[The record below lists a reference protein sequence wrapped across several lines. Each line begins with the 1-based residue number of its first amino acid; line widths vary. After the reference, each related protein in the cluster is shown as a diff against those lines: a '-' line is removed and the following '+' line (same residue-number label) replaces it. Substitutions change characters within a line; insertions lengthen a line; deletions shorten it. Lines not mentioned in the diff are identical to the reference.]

1 MKVRELMT
9 GVLMTVHPDTS
20 VLEARQAMVKE
31 RIRQLLVT
39 EGRSLVG
46 IITDRDVRL
55 NLSSQAT
62 SLFHVGSEL
71 PPRLPHRW
79 QGHDPERDHRQ
90 A

>member
-62 SLFHVGSEL
+62 SLFPCGK
-71 PPRLPHRW
+71 
-79 QGHDPERDHRQ
+79 
-90 A
+90 